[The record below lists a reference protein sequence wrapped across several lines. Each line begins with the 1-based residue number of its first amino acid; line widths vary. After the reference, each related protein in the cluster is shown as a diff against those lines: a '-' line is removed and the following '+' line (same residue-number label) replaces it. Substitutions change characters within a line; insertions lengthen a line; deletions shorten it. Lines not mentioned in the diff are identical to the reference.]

1 MKGDGDL
8 RIAHRERWRGNVT
21 RRGWR
26 AGPWGVLLVVV
37 VGVMGFDGGG
47 EVAGKRLL
55 LAQVAPV
62 PQPAPPPVGGTTPG
76 TPGQPVPPQPG
87 AVPPAVPAGVP
98 AGAAAPVP
106 GAPAPGVGSEVPGP
120 PSYHYDPS
128 ARRDPF
134 EAITLDGQRARLDDP
149 SLPPLQR
156 VGLTELQ
163 LIGIIWGGFGYTA
176 MVQTPD
182 GKGYAVR
189 KGTKVGP
196 NNGIVTSITESAI
209 TVEEQFVDVYGQKQ
223 VREYLKRLR
232 EKEST
237 E

>member
-1 MKGDGDL
+1 V
-8 RIAHRERWRGNVT
+8 E

-26 AGPWGVLLVVV
+26 AGLGGVLLVCVI
-37 VGVMGFDGGG
+37 GVFGFDQG
-47 EVAGKRLL
+47 EGFAWQRLPP
-55 LAQVAPV
+55 AQVAPT
-62 PQPAPPPVGGTTPG
+62 PAPSPPGGASSAA
-76 TPGQPVPPQPG
+76 PGQAVPPQPVG
-87 AVPPAVPAGVP
+87 VPPVAPPAT
-98 AGAAAPVP
+98 AAPVP
-106 GAPAPGVGSEVPGP
+106 AVGNEPPGP
-120 PSYHYDPS
+120 PLYHYDPS

-156 VGLTELQ
+156 VSLTELT

-189 KGTKVGP
+189 KGTKMGP
-196 NNGIVTSITESAI
+196 NNGIVTSITESAV

>member
-1 MKGDGDL
+1 MK
-8 RIAHRERWRGNVT
+8 
-21 RRGWR
+21 RRSWR
-26 AGPWGVLLVVV
+26 AGLWGVFLVT
-37 VGVMGFDGGG
+37 GIGAFGFDQG
-47 EVAGKRLL
+47 EGFAWQRLPP
-55 LAQVAPV
+55 AQVAPT
-62 PQPAPPPVGGTTPG
+62 PAPSPPGGAGSAAPG
-76 TPGQPVPPQPG
+76 APGQTVPPQPV
-87 AVPPAVPAGVP
+87 AVPPGVP
-98 AGAAAPVP
+98 PGTAAPVP
-106 GAPAPGVGSEVPGP
+106 GAPVPGVGSEPPGP
-120 PSYHYDPS
+120 PLYHYDPS

-156 VGLTELQ
+156 VGLTELT

-189 KGTKVGP
+189 KGTKMGP
-196 NNGIVTSITESAI
+196 NNGIVTLITESAI